1 MPAASNSR
9 TESGVPRPNPRCD
22 SSTTK
27 YPPGGITVP
36 AGSLLATW
44 VSSLSRMLQPEMS
57 AGLVPVLMSSTQSP
71 GVPPFDSTSL
81 MRTVAADAPPQRF
94 AAPLVDSEL
103 AVNAPVPFG
112 QRPYVTAAC
121 SVHEYE
127 SITVPEGLKSRTLS
141 AAPRPKPNA
150 ASSST

>member
-1 MPAASNSR
+1 MPAASNRR

-36 AGSLLATW
+36 DGSLLATW

-81 MRTVAADAPPQRF
+81 MRTVMDAAPQRF
-94 AAPLVDSEL
+94 APPFVDSEL
-103 AVNAPVPFG
+103 VVNVPVPLG
-112 QRPYVTAAC
+112 QLP
-121 SVHEYE
+121 
-127 SITVPEGLKSRTLS
+127 
-141 AAPRPKPNA
+141 
-150 ASSST
+150 